1 MNLTDLYDAI
11 LNGKLDRAVA
21 VTNEAISEGVLPN
34 EIITNYMIKAMEEFV
49 SVVAGVSVVFGSLVV
64 ASVVLLPPAA
74 VIVIVAPASD
84 APACSSP
91 HV

>member
-1 MNLTDLYDAI
+1 M
-11 LNGKLDRAVA
+11 VSS
-21 VTNEAISEGVLPN
+21 VVSSEEVSVVSSVVDS
-34 EIITNYMIKAMEEFV
+34 EEFV

>member
-1 MNLTDLYDAI
+1 M
-11 LNGKLDRAVA
+11 VSS
-21 VTNEAISEGVLPN
+21 VVSSEEVSVVSSVVDS
-34 EIITNYMIKAMEEFV
+34 EEFV
-49 SVVAGVSVVFGSLVV
+49 SVVDGVSVVFGSLVV

>member
-1 MNLTDLYDAI
+1 M
-11 LNGKLDRAVA
+11 VSS
-21 VTNEAISEGVLPN
+21 VVSSEEVSVVSSVVDS
-34 EIITNYMIKAMEEFV
+34 EEFV

-64 ASVVLLPPAA
+64 VSVVLLPPAA